1 MPSADRLREWYHEM
15 IGKAMKRNI
24 VVESTT
30 LYEEYFEH
38 YHPQRI
44 KRRIA
49 LLKKRQQLITNLEKQ
64 RLKKLAEEKRV
75 KNGKP
80 KKRRNRSR
88 KGLVGP

>member
-38 YHPQRI
+38 YHPMRI

-49 LLKKRQQLITNLEKQ
+49 LLKASAAHYELEKQ
-64 RLKKLAEEKRV
+64 RLKKQQKRTS
-75 KNGKP
+75 KE
-80 KKRRNRSR
+80 R
-88 KGLVGP
+88 